1 MRARRRP
8 WLLVPDAP
16 LAFPNP
22 RHADADGI
30 VAIGG
35 DLSEERL
42 LLAYESGIFPWYDAG
57 LPPLWWSPDPRAII
71 ERQNLHVSRSLRR
84 ELRKRRFRI
93 SFDRAFT
100 HVMRECADRPDTGT
114 WILPEMISAYERL
127 HQRGQAHSFEVWQGD
142 ELAGGLYGVQR
153 GGMFAAESMFHRRDN
168 ASKVALV
175 ASVVSC
181 FRAGIELYD
190 VQFVTPHLR
199 SMGATSI
206 SRAEYLTRL
215 SAALDR
221 TADLGAVAGPIED
234 PAELL

>member
-8 WLLVPDAP
+8 WLLSPDAP

-57 LPPLWWSPDPRAII
+57 LPPLWWSPDPRAIV
-71 ERQNLHVSRSLRR
+71 ELSNLHVSRSLRR
-84 ELRKRRFRI
+84 ALRKQRFRL
-93 SFDRAFT
+93 SFDRAFSP
-100 HVMRECADRPDTGT
+100 VMQACADRPETGT
-114 WILPEMISAYERL
+114 WILPEMIAAYERL
-127 HQRGQAHSFEVWQGD
+127 HRRGQAHSFEVWQGE
-142 ELAGGLYGVQR
+142 ELVGGLYGVQR
-153 GGMFAAESMFHRRDN
+153 GGLFAAESMFHRRDN
-168 ASKVALV
+168 ASKVALI
-175 ASVVSC
+175 ASVLSC

-199 SMGATSI
+199 SMGATTI
-206 SRAEYLTRL
+206 SRAEYLARL
-215 SAALDR
+215 SVALDR
-221 TADLGAVAGPIED
+221 AADIGAVARPIED
-234 PAELL
+234 PEQLL

>member
-8 WLLVPDAP
+8 WLLAPGAP
-16 LAFPNP
+16 LEFPNP

-35 DLSEERL
+35 DLSQARL

-57 LPPLWWSPDPRAII
+57 LPPLWWSPDPRAVF
-71 ERQNLHVSRSLRR
+71 ERECLHVSRSLRR
-84 ELRKRRFRI
+84 ELRRTRFRL

-100 HVMRECADRPDTGT
+100 QVLRHCADRPETGT
-114 WILPEMISAYERL
+114 WILPEMIAAYEQL
-127 HQRGQAHSFEVWQGD
+127 HTRGQAHSFEVWED
-142 ELAGGLYGVQR
+142 EELVGGLYGVQR
-153 GGMFAAESMFHRRDN
+153 AGLFAAESMFHRRDN

-175 ASVVSC
+175 ASVVLC
-181 FRAGIELYD
+181 FRAGIEVYD
-190 VQFVTPHLR
+190 VQFLTPHLR

-221 TADLGAVAGPIED
+221 GVDLGGVCRPVENPGQ
-234 PAELL
+234 LV

>member
-1 MRARRRP
+1 
-8 WLLVPDAP
+8 LVPGAP
-16 LAFPNP
+16 LQFPNP

-57 LPPLWWSPDPRAII
+57 LPPLWWSPDPRAIF

-84 ELRKRRFRI
+84 ELRRRRFRV
-93 SFDRAFT
+93 SFDRAFAE
-100 HVMRECADRPDTGT
+100 VLRECADRPETGT
-114 WILPEMISAYERL
+114 WILPEMIGAYARL
-127 HQRGQAHSFEVWQGD
+127 HQRGQAHSFEVWQGE

-153 GGMFAAESMFHRRDN
+153 AGLFAAESMFHRRDN

-175 ASVVSC
+175 ASVVLC

-190 VQFVTPHLR
+190 VQFLTPHLR

-206 SRAEYLTRL
+206 SRADYLTRL
-215 SAALDR
+215 SGALDR
-221 TADLGAVAGPIED
+221 TVDLGATARTVED
-234 PAELL
+234 PAELLAANFDDFA